1 MIAGMRN
8 ALAVIA
14 AACLAACGGHYP
26 EPKEAEASTAAA
38 VRSAS
43 EVGADKD
50 PQATLHLKFAKD
62 QSDDAAKLISNGD
75 NQRAESMLARARA
88 DAELSLMLARAHN
101 EESEASSAEAEVA
114 DKRKKLGK

>member
-1 MIAGMRN
+1 MRN
-8 ALAVIA
+8 VLAVCA

-43 EVGADKD
+43 EVGAEKD

-62 QSDDAAKLISNGD
+62 QSADATRLISSGD
-75 NQRAESMLARARA
+75 NQRAESLLARARA

-101 EESEASSAEAEVA
+101 EESEADGAEAEVA
-114 DKRKKLGK
+114 EKRRKLGK